1 MDIIQQGNSVVIRN
15 AVEFEPRHIFE
26 NGQCFRWTREDDGSY
41 TVVAMKRVINVRK
54 DGDDVIIDNCSMAD
68 FNDIWYSYFD
78 MGRDYAA
85 LRKELSQIDP
95 HLREAAEF
103 AQGLRILRQDMFE
116 MVISFIISANNQIPR
131 IKKSVDRL
139 SEICGEPIGEY
150 RGQMRYAFPSV
161 SAVASISEENLAS
174 IKVGFRAPY
183 ILKSANM
190 ILSREVDLESTGDLS
205 YEDACNELMK
215 LAGVGPKVADC
226 ILLFGDAREI
236 AFPVDTW
243 VIKFMNE
250 YYLEQS
256 DKNMKRIK
264 KRGIEVFGDKA
275 GFAQQYLFY
284 HARESGL
291 GKKGPAV

>member
-1 MDIIQQGNSVVIRN
+1 
-15 AVEFEPRHIFE
+15 
-26 NGQCFRWTREDDGSY
+26 
-41 TVVAMKRVINVRK
+41 MKRVINVRK

-95 HLREAAEF
+95 HLREATEF

-161 SAVASISEENLAS
+161 SAVASISEENLAA

-190 ILSREVDLESTGDLS
+190 ILSREVDLESTGNLS

>member
-95 HLREAAEF
+95 HLREATEF
-103 AQGLRILRQDMFE
+103 AQGLRILRQDTFE

-139 SEICGEPIGEY
+139 SELCGEPIGEY

-161 SAVASISEENLAS
+161 AAVASISEESLAA